1 MHACSTYHTP
11 HRLLLGQSTMKDLVE
26 AAEMKAEEAK
36 GERGAELKTE
46 EAGVE
51 QAGEGKRGKVCA

>member
-1 MHACSTYHTP
+1 
-11 HRLLLGQSTMKDLVE
+11 MKDLVE
-26 AAEMKAEEAK
+26 AAEMKAEEPK

>member
-1 MHACSTYHTP
+1 
-11 HRLLLGQSTMKDLVE
+11 MKDLVE

-51 QAGEGKRGKVCA
+51 QAGEGKRGKACA